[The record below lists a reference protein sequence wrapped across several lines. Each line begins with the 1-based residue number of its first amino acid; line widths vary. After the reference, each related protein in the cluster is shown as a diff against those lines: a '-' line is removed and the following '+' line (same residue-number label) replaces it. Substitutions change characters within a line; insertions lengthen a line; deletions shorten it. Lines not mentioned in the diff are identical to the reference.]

1 MQYRQMTYKK
11 AGVDND
17 KEKIA
22 LSGLLKW
29 IEKTFQFRK
38 KEGSVKLKEGY
49 FANVLD
55 IAAGRGIAIS
65 TDGVGTK
72 VLVAQL
78 MGKYDTVGID
88 CVAMNVNDILCVGA
102 EPISMVDYIA
112 VDVPDPGLLEEIG
125 RGLYEGAKLAKIS
138 ICGGEL
144 AQLKEM
150 IKGYRKG
157 CQFDFVG
164 TAIGLVDLN
173 KIITGQNIQDRELVL
188 AFFSSGIHSNGFTL
202 VRKVLLE
209 KSKLDVDSYIP
220 ELGRTL
226 GEELLEPTL
235 IYVSP
240 VIEMIKSKINLKA
253 LIHITGGGFFNLNRV
268 NAPVSY
274 VLDNLPEPQPIFS
287 LIQRMGEVPDE
298 EMFRVFN
305 MGVGFCL
312 VVPEQELDAIY
323 KIIKKHNMKIHRIG
337 YTKKDGKREIFIPS
351 RRLIG
356 RDGYF
361 SKY

>member
-112 VDVPDPGLLEEIG
+112 VDVPDPGLLEE
-125 RGLYEGAKLAKIS
+125 LS
-138 ICGGEL
+138 
-144 AQLKEM
+144 
-150 IKGYRKG
+150 
-157 CQFDFVG
+157 
-164 TAIGLVDLN
+164 
-173 KIITGQNIQDRELVL
+173 
-188 AFFSSGIHSNGFTL
+188 
-202 VRKVLLE
+202 
-209 KSKLDVDSYIP
+209 
-220 ELGRTL
+220 
-226 GEELLEPTL
+226 
-235 IYVSP
+235 
-240 VIEMIKSKINLKA
+240 
-253 LIHITGGGFFNLNRV
+253 LIHI
-268 NAPVSY
+268 
-274 VLDNLPEPQPIFS
+274 
-287 LIQRMGEVPDE
+287 
-298 EMFRVFN
+298 
-305 MGVGFCL
+305 
-312 VVPEQELDAIY
+312 
-323 KIIKKHNMKIHRIG
+323 
-337 YTKKDGKREIFIPS
+337 
-351 RRLIG
+351 
-356 RDGYF
+356 
-361 SKY
+361 